1 MANSDDK
8 VTEIDSA
15 DDLFLPDAEDDAPSS
30 TAMDDGEVSAD
41 EAREDKQE
49 YDLEDKLE
57 DKQEGSEPANLIYYG
72 FPAVGALLILSLG
85 WSFAFIA
92 RQGLAPPAKPKL
104 AKSKVFKKQIPVFR
118 TFGSTRKAL
127 AKEVTVPIS
136 HPFFIPLEGSLAGA
150 KDRKKAG
157 PTVFL
162 NLSVNLLV
170 SSKAAAT
177 EFNAKRSL
185 IRQEI
190 FQHYNRLTLKD
201 LETAE
206 NRERIRQE
214 LIAKIDKKIVQGE
227 VKSILFQEF
236 FTR

>member
-1 MANSDDK
+1 MVDSDDK

-15 DDLFLPDAEDDAPSS
+15 DDLFLPEVEEETSSVAIDED
-30 TAMDDGEVSAD
+30 EVSA
-41 EAREDKQE
+41 EDAGEEGEEGKQKE
-49 YDLEDKLE
+49 HAP
-57 DKQEGSEPANLIYYG
+57 GNLIYYG
-72 FPAVGALLILSLG
+72 IPAVGALLILSLG

-92 RQGLAPPAKPKL
+92 RRGLIPPAKPRV
-104 AKSKVFKKQIPVFR
+104 AKTRTLKKRAPIVGA
-118 TFGSTRKAL
+118 FGRMDKKS
-127 AKEVTVPIS
+127 AKDVTVPIS
-136 HPFFIPLEGSLAGA
+136 HPFFIPLDGGSAGG
-150 KDRKKAG
+150 KGGKKTK

-162 NLSVNLLV
+162 NLSVNLLM
-170 SSKAAAT
+170 SNKAAAT

-190 FQHYNRLTLKD
+190 FQHYNRLAPKD

-206 NRERIRQE
+206 SRERIRRE
-214 LIAKIDKKIVQGE
+214 LIAKIDKRIVQGE

>member
-8 VTEIDSA
+8 LTEIDSA
-15 DDLFLPDAEDDAPSS
+15 DDLFLPEVDEEASS
-30 TAMDDGEVSAD
+30 TAIDEEEVS
-41 EAREDKQE
+41 EGKARE
-49 YDLEDKLE
+49 
-57 DKQEGSEPANLIYYG
+57 EGGAETQKEPEPGSLVYYG
-72 FPAVGALLILSLG
+72 IPAVGVFLILSLG

-92 RQGLAPPAKPKL
+92 RRGLVPPVKPKV
-104 AKSKVFKKQIPVFR
+104 AKSRVLKKRSPA
-118 TFGSTRKAL
+118 FGAFGRVNKTLPR
-127 AKEVTVPIS
+127 EVTVPIS
-136 HPFFIPLEGSLAGA
+136 NPFFIPLEGGSAGA
-150 KDRKKAG
+150 KGGKKTR

-170 SSKAAAT
+170 SNKAAAT

-190 FQHYNRLTLKD
+190 FLHYNRLTPED

-206 NRERIRQE
+206 SRERIRRE

>member
-15 DDLFLPDAEDDAPSS
+15 DDLFLPEVEEDTSS
-30 TAMDDGEVSAD
+30 TAMDEDEVSAGD
-41 EAREDKQE
+41 AGEEREEEKQKE
-49 YDLEDKLE
+49 PEP
-57 DKQEGSEPANLIYYG
+57 GSLIYYG
-72 FPAVGALLILSLG
+72 IPAVGVLLILSLG

-92 RQGLAPPAKPKL
+92 RRGLIPPVKTKLANSKMLKKRAPVFGAFGRMEEKL
-104 AKSKVFKKQIPVFR
+104 AKD
-118 TFGSTRKAL
+118 
-127 AKEVTVPIS
+127 VTVPIS
-136 HPFFIPLEGSLAGA
+136 HPFFIPLEGGSAGA
-150 KDRKKAG
+150 KGGKKTR

-162 NLSVNLLV
+162 NLSVNLLM

-177 EFNAKRSL
+177 EFNAKRSQ

-190 FQHYNRLTLKD
+190 FLHYNRLTPKD

-206 NRERIRQE
+206 SRERIRRE

>member
-15 DDLFLPDAEDDAPSS
+15 DDLFLPEVDEDASS
-30 TAMDDGEVSAD
+30 TMLDEDEVSAG
-41 EAREDKQE
+41 EARE
-49 YDLEDKLE
+49 
-57 DKQEGSEPANLIYYG
+57 EGEAGTQKEPGPRSLIYYG
-72 FPAVGALLILSLG
+72 IPAVGALLILSLG

-92 RQGLAPPAKPKL
+92 RRGLAPPVKPEKV
-104 AKSKVFKKQIPVFR
+104 AKSRVLKKRAPVFGA
-118 TFGSTRKAL
+118 FGRMGNTLPRD
-127 AKEVTVPIS
+127 VTVPIS
-136 HPFFIPLEGSLAGA
+136 NPFFIPLEGGSAGA
-150 KDRKKAG
+150 KGGKKTR

-162 NLSVNLLV
+162 NLTVNLLV
-170 SSKAAAT
+170 SNRAAAT

-190 FQHYNRLTLKD
+190 FMHYNRLTPED

-206 NRERIRQE
+206 SRERIRRE

>member
-1 MANSDDK
+1 MVDSDDK

-15 DDLFLPDAEDDAPSS
+15 DDLFLSEMEEDTSS
-30 TAMDDGEVSAD
+30 TAMDEDEVSAGEEG
-41 EAREDKQE
+41 EAGKQKE
-49 YDLEDKLE
+49 PEP
-57 DKQEGSEPANLIYYG
+57 GSLIYYG
-72 FPAVGALLILSLG
+72 IPAVGVLLILSLG

-92 RQGLAPPAKPKL
+92 RRGLIPPVKPKL
-104 AKSKVFKKQIPVFR
+104 ANSRILKKRSPAYSA
-118 TFGSTRKAL
+118 FGRMEEKL
-127 AKEVTVPIS
+127 AKDVTVPIS
-136 HPFFIPLEGSLAGA
+136 HPFFIPLEGVLAGA
-150 KDRKKAG
+150 KGGKETR

-162 NLSVNLLV
+162 NLSVNLLM

-177 EFNAKRSL
+177 EFNAKRSQ

-190 FQHYNRLTLKD
+190 FLHYNRLTPKD

-206 NRERIRQE
+206 SRERIRRE